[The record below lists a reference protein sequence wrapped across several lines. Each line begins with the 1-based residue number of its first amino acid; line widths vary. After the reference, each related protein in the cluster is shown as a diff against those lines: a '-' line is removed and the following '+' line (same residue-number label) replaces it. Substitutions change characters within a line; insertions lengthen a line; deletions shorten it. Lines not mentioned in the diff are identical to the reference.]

1 MSNISLIIEERPH
14 QMGKFLVG
22 RLLPFTTKR
31 MVGPF
36 VFIDHMGPVS
46 LNEFENFDV
55 LTWSHFSAHK
65 IPLTLHKD
73 GKKDIKKA
81 ASKV

>member
-1 MSNISLIIEERPH
+1 MSNISVAIEERPH

-22 RLLPFTTKR
+22 RLLPFTTKK

-46 LNEFENFDV
+46 LSEYEN
-55 LTWSHFSAHK
+55 LMCLHIH
-65 IPLTLHKD
+65 TL
-73 GKKDIKKA
+73 
-81 ASKV
+81 V